1 MPVTFKIDMIEPW
14 MVDIEIFDSDI
25 ENHTLLKLNDEN
37 GINNTYT
44 AYVTYSKKGQPI
56 IRFNLLQKVSTEE
69 AKDALFT
76 YTRTHREQFIKQA
89 IECLYETY
97 PDF

>member
-14 MVDIEIFDSDI
+14 MVDIEIFDSDM
-25 ENHTLLKLNDEN
+25 ENHTLLKLNNEN
-37 GINNTYT
+37 GINHTYT
-44 AYVTYSKKGQPI
+44 AYVTYSNKGQPI
-56 IRFNLLQKVSTEE
+56 IRFNLIEKVSTEE
-69 AKDALFT
+69 AKIALFT

-89 IECLYETY
+89 LDYLSETY